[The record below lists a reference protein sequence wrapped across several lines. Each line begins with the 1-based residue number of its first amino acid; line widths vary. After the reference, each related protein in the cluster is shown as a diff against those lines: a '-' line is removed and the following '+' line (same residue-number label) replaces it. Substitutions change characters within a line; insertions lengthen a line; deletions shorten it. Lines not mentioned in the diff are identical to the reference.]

1 MSLTRIDLAITGVAL
16 TVVVL
21 SYLFYRRRQLNGIRG
36 PKAVSYLFGVEH
48 QLKLEEYAGQ
58 LTSKWAEE
66 YGTTYKIPGCFGVCA
81 IQFVVGSSMLTLPFM
96 QEKILVTSD
105 PRAVHHILHEHVVDY
120 PATREIRRL
129 FGLVA
134 GKSVVTA
141 LGDDHKRH
149 RRVLSPAFS
158 INHMKSFAPLFQHR
172 IAELTARWNA
182 QVEQG
187 TEVWDIVPWILRTT
201 LDIIGESSFNYNFQ
215 ALEDK
220 PNKLTQALRELEN
233 SSLGPSPLQTLKA
246 VIPRYLPPSIPIQA
260 KCFLTRAEQA
270 AVKYFEAVSEKAKDM
285 MRQSGLA
292 LDVSVMEKELT
303 GKEKDVLSTK
313 LVRANR
319 AEDPQKQLTE
329 YEVLSQIALLIQAGH
344 HTTGYSLAW
353 VLYELARHPADQRRV
368 YHEIQCVR
376 ARASGEFTAGDYD
389 DLGNGWLGFCV
400 KEALRLHPI
409 LIHLNREAKS
419 SDVVPLEYP
428 IESSTGAAIVVE
440 VPVQAGQRVVV
451 DIATYNRLT
460 SIWGTD
466 ANEWNP
472 ARFSNPMT
480 QSVTVGMTANIL
492 TFSGGPKG
500 CMGWRFA
507 LMELHALVAGL
518 IEQFDFS
525 LPEDLKIKALSM
537 TLTLP
542 VVVGQEEA
550 GPMLPMVIQ
559 PRAV

>member
-1 MSLTRIDLAITGVAL
+1 
-16 TVVVL
+16 
-21 SYLFYRRRQLNGIRG
+21 
-36 PKAVSYLFGVEH
+36 
-48 QLKLEEYAGQ
+48 
-58 LTSKWAEE
+58 
-66 YGTTYKIPGCFGVCA
+66 
-81 IQFVVGSSMLTLPFM
+81 M

-172 IAELTARWNA
+172 IVELTARWNA

-201 LDIIGESSFNYNFQ
+201 LDIMVKVTSLSTTTFKHWK
-215 ALEDK
+215 DK

-246 VIPRYLPPSIPIQA
+246 VIPRYLPRQYPSKPNA
-260 KCFLTRAEQA
+260 FLQEPNRLPLNT
-270 AVKYFEAVSEKAKDM
+270 FEAVSEKAKDM

-303 GKEKDVLSTK
+303 GKEKDVLSV

-329 YEVLSQIALLIQAGH
+329 YEGTVPDSVCSYKRGITRLAIHLHGSCMSSPDTLRISEEY
-344 HTTGYSLAW
+344 TT
-353 VLYELARHPADQRRV
+353 RF
-368 YHEIQCVR
+368 QCVR
-376 ARASGEFTAGDYD
+376 ARASGEFTAEIYD
-389 DLGNGWLGFCV
+389 DLGNGL
-400 KEALRLHPI
+400 ARLLRQE
-409 LIHLNREAKS
+409 RAKS

-550 GPMLPMVIQ
+550 GPMLPMVIR